1 MNYVKLADIV
11 LPELVW
17 IAFLYHIINVDI
29 IDNINFYLPVS
40 SAVISI
46 CPWSLECKRLVKV
59 HVHSCMTRLYTG
71 KYILCYNTFSD
82 ALIYSLRMS
91 F

>member
-59 HVHSCMTRLYTG
+59 HVH
-71 KYILCYNTFSD
+71 NEFHV
-82 ALIYSLRMS
+82 
-91 F
+91 